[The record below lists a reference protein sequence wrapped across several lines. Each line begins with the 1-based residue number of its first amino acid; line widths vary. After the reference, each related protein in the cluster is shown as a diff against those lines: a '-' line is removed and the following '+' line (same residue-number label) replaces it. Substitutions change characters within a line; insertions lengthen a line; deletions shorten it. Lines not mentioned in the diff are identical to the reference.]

1 MKFLKTLHSEQINKL
16 VLKNQHECDLL
27 EDIRTFIIKRSA
39 IEKSYSE
46 VNIWC
51 VFVFQICFID
61 LGFFQALL
69 KISSAYLNKKIPNIP
84 DIKLDGGD
92 EKWWVFLKYRPFLWK
107 HMSIF
112 TNKLQLARSAVIFDT
127 AKHFFGVT
135 RTYKLCLYILV
146 NTFLYG
152 RQKKIWFYLHWTSIA
167 INHN

>member
-46 VNIWC
+46 VNAWC

-92 EKWWVFLKYRPFLWK
+92 EKW
-107 HMSIF
+107 
-112 TNKLQLARSAVIFDT
+112 
-127 AKHFFGVT
+127 
-135 RTYKLCLYILV
+135 
-146 NTFLYG
+146 
-152 RQKKIWFYLHWTSIA
+152 
-167 INHN
+167 